1 MLVVD
6 DSRLNL
12 LKMKEKLLLIS
23 DNKSEKLLNDYK
35 DLVISID
42 KDEYESLINK
52 IKENNY
58 RDLPLEEQVAFL
70 NEIESD
76 YNSLNELQCGYRNI
90 YSKYSENELELS
102 DISNILIDNIIS
114 RASMI
119 QGYLMN
125 SKNLANNKIELEKL
139 NLDLIAALKK
149 QDLINNKV
157 LEVNKKIKDNVL
169 NSEGRILN
177 SHGEMIYTSIQEEFK
192 SVDLDL
198 KELLLDNDLL
208 QKEYHKAED
217 EKKENDEMLEAA
229 LICYKRDN
237 SNEEIYNKI
246 KLGTK
251 KSDYKLVLLE
261 ILNQICTDTYDYD
274 LMINKL
280 YRILNLI
287 EERKLYLKSNFY
299 IDPFERLKIND
310 ELEFL
315 NAMGNN
321 DSEINKIRKTITYF
335 TSIIEDMENKNDEY
349 LSNINNNIAILK
361 EDEKIVND
369 SYLTK
374 ESNDNDYVI
383 EFNYMNSDSKVI
395 KIQNLFDGFMLDRVH
410 EKTDGV
416 INRVNE
422 LFNHNKNDHNDNN
435 NDDNNNVNTAKNPE
449 LIIDDVSKRDEI
461 VLKNDDDILEKKES
475 SFNDLNKT
483 ETIINNE
490 NTDVIKEE
498 NSSNT
503 LNDVSDND
511 KLFEEIVPFD
521 DTPLFYDRIDSDVFG
536 TENNV
541 NNIKTDNVK
550 INNNDDESMPDVFWT
565 TTTMENNSG
574 NEEMT
579 EEVSF
584 DDQIN
589 SLLNN
594 DYNTKIKVR

>member
-90 YSKYSENELELS
+90 YSKYSKNELELS

-139 NLDLIAALKK
+139 NLDLITALKK

-157 LEVNKKIKDNVL
+157 IEINKKIKDNVL

-177 SHGEMIYTSIQEEFK
+177 SHGEMVYTSIQEEFK

-374 ESNDNDYVI
+374 EINDNDYII

-422 LFNHNKNDHNDNN
+422 LFNHNNNDHNDNN

-449 LIIDDVSKRDEI
+449 LIIDDVSKRDDDVSQI
-461 VLKNDDDILEKKES
+461 DDDVLEKEES

-498 NSSNT
+498 NSNNT

-550 INNNDDESMPDVFWT
+550 INNNDESMPDAFWT
-565 TTTMENNSG
+565 TTTVENNSG

>member
-374 ESNDNDYVI
+374 ESNDNYYLF

-594 DYNTKIKVR
+594 YYNTKIKVR